1 MNAVHKEN
9 RIAMRW
15 VWMILICTLVFL
27 ILVLAIRI
35 PEIKVLDNQLNQSL
49 DPLRTKPLIA
59 FFSKLT
65 DFGDSQLLSVIMA
78 LAMLYLLFRKKF
90 ISMILLPVAFLVERQ
105 LNEVLKNWVMR
116 DRPAFPHLVPASGY
130 SFPSG
135 HAMNV
140 STVYGLLI
148 VLILPLIQT
157 KWVRK
162 LWVAINLA
170 MILLIGFSRPF
181 LNVHFFSDILAGY
194 CMGGLVVGL
203 SSLVLIFVDRRRGSR

>member
-9 RIAMRW
+9 RIAIRW
-15 VWMILICTLVFL
+15 VWMTLICTLVFL

-35 PEIKVLDNQLNQSL
+35 PGIKRLDNQLNQSL
-49 DPLRTKPLIA
+49 DPLRTKTLIA

-65 DFGDSQLLSVIMA
+65 DFGDSQLLSVIIA

-90 ISMILLPVAFLVERQ
+90 FPMILLPAAFFAERQ
-105 LNEVLKNWVMR
+105 LNETLKSWVMR

-148 VLILPLIQT
+148 VLIAPLIQT

-162 LWVAINLA
+162 LWVVINLA

-203 SSLVLIFVDRRRGSR
+203 TSLILIFIDRRRRSR